1 MRHILF
7 PLKQGER
14 HVDFSAFESNEKFPN
29 NRNTNPTSGLGR
41 HQGSLNFSA
50 GRLSPELF
58 DLFLRWLG
66 RRKEE
71 PQICLLFWLAA
82 YNPPLFHL
90 ILGVRRYLLA
100 PLQLIK

>member
-1 MRHILF
+1 MSISQL
-7 PLKQGER
+7 L
-14 HVDFSAFESNEKFPN
+14 
-29 NRNTNPTSGLGR
+29 NPTKSSPTIATPIGLRDWEGIKV
-41 HQGSLNFSA
+41 HLIFSA

-71 PQICLLFWLAA
+71 PQICLLFWLAT

-90 ILGVRRYLLA
+90 ILGVRRYLLT

>member
-1 MRHILF
+1 MSISQL
-7 PLKQGER
+7 L
-14 HVDFSAFESNEKFPN
+14 
-29 NRNTNPTSGLGR
+29 NPTKSSPTIATPIRLRDWEGIKVHLI
-41 HQGSLNFSA
+41 FSA

-58 DLFLRWLG
+58 DLFLQWLG

-71 PQICLLFWLAA
+71 PQICLLFWLAT

-90 ILGVRRYLLA
+90 ILGVRRYLLT